1 MSLYDDLGDYAQLHT
16 TINHRKIINSIDYVY
31 KPFKVHLAVVS
42 MTSQE
47 IKQSVQPPLCDKEQV

>member
-1 MSLYDDLGDYAQLHT
+1 MSLYDALGDYA
-16 TINHRKIINSIDYVY
+16 INHRKIKTSIDYVY

-47 IKQSVQPPLCDKEQV
+47 IKQSVRPPLCDKEQV